1 MKTLYFNYGEFER
14 TIKRDLNYNWF
25 SSYRED
31 SSNLRNIF
39 DIKKHIAIVSDFCSR
54 TNLNNNYFDRYF
66 LDNQL
71 MPDYD
76 SDFNKKISIICDE
89 RAFEIQDKLL
99 LSDKKLHVM
108 WSGGIDSTAVLVS
121 ILKNF
126 KSEALERVVVCLNY
140 FSIVEN
146 PMFYLKYIKDKIKV
160 DSVSKKYNL
169 DSDYIFVDGEPGD
182 FLFGSEFCLNK
193 FMPKYG
199 DYVYKDWK
207 NNLDKIKDVLDNDW
221 LINNQIENFTNKNVP
236 VSTVMDFFWWIN
248 FDNRWSVKCFNKIIS
263 HLSYNNIN
271 NDTIKSV
278 MENGINF
285 FNTIDFQKWAMC
297 KDAIEP
303 NYIRSLTDYKMP
315 LKNYIFDFDN
325 NEYYKDYYIKLNS
338 NSNFPKYS
346 LDKPLIIYID
356 HNNNYNIINAN
367 NISSSK
373 LVFQQATL

>member
-1 MKTLYFNYGEFER
+1 MKILYFNYGEFER
-14 TIKRDLNYNWF
+14 TIKKDLNYIWF
-25 SSYRED
+25 SAYKED
-31 SSNLRNIF
+31 NQNLKNIF
-39 DIKKHIAIVSDFCSR
+39 DIKKDISIVSDFCSR
-54 TNLNNNYFDRYF
+54 INLNNNCFKRYV
-66 LDNQL
+66 LDDQL

-76 SDFNKKISIICDE
+76 NNFNKKISTICDE
-89 RAFEIQDKLL
+89 RALEIQDRL
-99 LSDKKLHVM
+99 LSSNKKLYVM

-146 PMFYLKYIKDKIKV
+146 PMFYLKYIKGKLKV

-182 FLFGSEFCLNK
+182 FLFGSEFCLNR

-199 DYVYKDWK
+199 NCVYNDWK
-207 NNLDKIKDVLDNDW
+207 NNLDKIKDVLNNDW
-221 LINNQIENFTNKNVP
+221 LINNQIENFTSKNVP
-236 VSTVMDFFWWIN
+236 VTTVMDFFWWIN

-263 HLSYNNIN
+263 RLSYNNIN
-271 NDTIKSV
+271 TNTIKSV

-297 KDAIEP
+297 KDIIEP
-303 NYIRSLTDYKMP
+303 NQIKTHIDYKMP
-315 LKNYIFDFDN
+315 LKKYIFEFDN
-325 NEYYKDYYIKLNS
+325 NRYYLEYYTKLNS
-338 NSNFPKYS
+338 NSNFPVYS
-346 LDKPLIIYID
+346 FDKPLIIYTD
-356 HNNNYNIINAN
+356 HNKDFSIINTN

-373 LVFQQATL
+373 LVFQQAFL